1 MMEIQG
7 AKLLAPAIP
16 DVVSAL
22 RLHDTRLHLIPAGPW
37 GLPRRPTVVGFQ
49 LVDTKTSKEDVQLM
63 SGTKKQPVISHP
75 VLEVKSNHPIV
86 AMKISQSSQFLNSG
100 IENSKQEYLCHAPKK
115 KVTLNLHS
123 AWCQHVSISISL
135 SKTTLKF
142 VAA

>member
-86 AMKISQSSQFLNSG
+86 AMKISQSSQFLN
-100 IENSKQEYLCHAPKK
+100 
-115 KVTLNLHS
+115 
-123 AWCQHVSISISL
+123 
-135 SKTTLKF
+135 
-142 VAA
+142 